1 MNLFEQIGKFELD
14 SLISG
19 DKQNCLVRGISLA
32 PGQGVLKRG
41 TLLARN
47 EDDLGVI
54 LGESVELDDTGGASQ
69 TDGKEV
75 GDTRE
80 TSADTVAVTIV
91 VPSGILTDDVD
102 TGGDTAGDPVNA
114 EEYITG
120 IFNPDAVIAKEGTEI
135 RDFTE
140 QLRSLGIF
148 FEEVM

>member
-1 MNLFEQIGKFELD
+1 MNLFEKLGDFEPD

-41 TLLARN
+41 TLLTRN

-54 LGESVELDDTGGASQ
+54 LGKPVE
-69 TDGKEV
+69 TDGAGGGSQADGGEA
-75 GDTRE
+75 GDAQE
-80 TSADTVAVTIV
+80 TAADTVAATIV

-102 TGGDTAGDPVNA
+102 TGSDTAGDPVIA

-120 IFNPDAVIAKEGTEI
+120 IFNPDAVIVKEGTEV

>member
-1 MNLFEQIGKFELD
+1 MNLFEKLGDFELD

-32 PGQGVLKRG
+32 PGQGLLKRG

-54 LGESVELDDTGGASQ
+54 LEKPDDAGVESQADGGEA
-69 TDGKEV
+69 
-75 GDTRE
+75 GDAQE
-80 TSADTVAVTIV
+80 TAADTVAATIV

-102 TGGDTAGDPVNA
+102 TGRDTAGDPVIA

-120 IFNPDAVIAKEGTEI
+120 IFNPDAVIVKEGTEV
-135 RDFTE
+135 RDFAE